1 MIGPVQAITSGIV
14 QDLILN
20 YRQSPLT
27 WILLLLIWV
36 VEIFGRFVADS
47 KMDLN
52 LCVPFSR
59 RPIVYSQLLL
69 E

>member
-14 QDLILN
+14 QDLILK

-47 KMDLN
+47 KMDRN
-52 LCVPFSR
+52 
-59 RPIVYSQLLL
+59 
-69 E
+69 